1 MAILTGEL
9 QRPSRLRGGDRIAAV
24 TLSWGG
30 PGEIPHRYE
39 AGKRQLEEAF
49 GVTVV
54 EMPHTLADPE
64 FVADH
69 PQARADDLHQALA
82 DPDIA
87 GIVSP
92 IGGDD
97 SIRLLPHLDLEL
109 VAANPKVFLGYSDT
123 TVTQMAFLRADVVSF
138 YGPAIMAGFAENGGI
153 HPYLREGVRR
163 MLFEPEAPL
172 DWPEN
177 REGWTVEFVD
187 WLDPSSQNRRRTR
200 RPSSGWRWL
209 GGEPTE
215 GTLVAGCL
223 EAVDWLRG
231 TDWWPDLDGPC
242 SLLKRVRRHR
252 HRTRCSDSFARSP
265 RGAISSDWEACSS
278 ADRAAPH
285 CHQTSTSATTRPSS
299 GSFGASRSS
308 RRSRSCPAWT
318 SGTPTRSGR
327 CRRAFGCVSTP
338 RPNGSPSSRRAWPEP
353 AKAPLD
359 ARGYAVSLDSGWAS
373 RTTIRWR
380 RRGLPTTSKIRPS

>member
-1 MAILTGEL
+1 MPHSCREQEGGRSRRTAWAPRSRVAILTGEL

-123 TVTQMAFLRADVVSF
+123 TVTQMAFLRAGVVSF

-231 TDWWPDLDGPC
+231 TDWWPDLDGAVLALETSEEAPPPDAVQRFLR
-242 SLLKRVRRHR
+242 SLAARGDLERLGGLLFGRPGGASLPPDEHERYDETLLRVVRRESFLEEIPIVSGLDFGHTDPIWTLPQGIRVRV
-252 HRTRCSDSFARSP
+252 D
-265 RGAISSDWEACSS
+265 
-278 ADRAAPH
+278 
-285 CHQTSTSATTRPSS
+285 PSS
-299 GSFGASRSS
+299 ERITFLEAGVA
-308 RRSRSCPAWT
+308 
-318 SGTPTRSGR
+318 
-327 CRRAFGCVSTP
+327 
-338 RPNGSPSSRRAWPEP
+338 
-353 AKAPLD
+353 
-359 ARGYAVSLDSGWAS
+359 
-373 RTTIRWR
+373 
-380 RRGLPTTSKIRPS
+380 